1 MFIYTIMKQC
11 SQRWSNVMWEI
22 QNSRSIQYPKK
33 CAETELDE
41 CRPFNGFK
49 GDQPTIPVEPQFLYL
64 TSVGLMRRWSDVSAQ
79 KRVVAHLRGCDSIWG
94 KRPECIKKEH
104 RRNKLNKAG
113 FKHFKMDLKC
123 ISYAAHSTF
132 PTFNH
137 VPERALA
144 MPNSSS
150 FFFRQSELFS
160 SFFHSRVFSCA
171 KIREFQHENC
181 CKGLCFRFF
190 CPPFPR
196 SFRKG
201 SFELATK
208 KCTPRCNFMRS
219 YEKFV

>member
-113 FKHFKMDLKC
+113 FKHFNMDLKC

-137 VPERALA
+137 VPERAFEQSPA
-144 MPNSSS
+144 HH
-150 FFFRQSELFS
+150 FCQSELSLFWKLEN
-160 SFFHSRVFSCA
+160 SRVFSCA
-171 KIREFQHENC
+171 RDPSYPFSKENSKI
-181 CKGLCFRFF
+181 
-190 CPPFPR
+190 
-196 SFRKG
+196 
-201 SFELATK
+201 
-208 KCTPRCNFMRS
+208 
-219 YEKFV
+219 

>member
-1 MFIYTIMKQC
+1 MFIYTIMKHW
-11 SQRWSNVMWEI
+11 SQRWSNVIWEI

-49 GDQPTIPVEPQFLYL
+49 GDQPAIPVEPQFIYL

-132 PTFNH
+132 PPLITSPRGLWQCQIH
-137 VPERALA
+137 HL
-144 MPNSSS
+144 
-150 FFFRQSELFS
+150 FFFVKASY
-160 SFFHSRVFSCA
+160 SRVFS
-171 KIREFQHENC
+171 ILEY
-181 CKGLCFRFF
+181 
-190 CPPFPR
+190 FPALVHSR
-196 SFRKG
+196 
-201 SFELATK
+201 
-208 KCTPRCNFMRS
+208 
-219 YEKFV
+219 